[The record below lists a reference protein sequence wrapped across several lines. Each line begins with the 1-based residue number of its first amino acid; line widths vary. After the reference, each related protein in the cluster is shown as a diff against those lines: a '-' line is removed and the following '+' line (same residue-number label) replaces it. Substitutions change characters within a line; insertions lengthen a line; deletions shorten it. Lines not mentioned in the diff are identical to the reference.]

1 MCRLNSG
8 GLLSDQGRMAGPCE
22 HGNRSSGLIKFG
34 VLLLKVRDQRSQ
46 SSRICCRV
54 VSYK

>member
-1 MCRLNSG
+1 MCRLNSD
-8 GLLSDQGRMAGPCE
+8 GLLSDQGRMVGPCE
-22 HGNRSSGLIKFG
+22 HGNRSSGPIKFG